1 MEGPELS
8 GPSVWVELNKKNG
21 DKIVAF
27 ITKNQVRNIN
37 QLNDLEKELPLL
49 EPTSRSGQHGWLNTS
64 PSAREKWERL
74 ARSQLLCPR

>member
-37 QLNDLEKELPLL
+37 QFNDLE
-49 EPTSRSGQHGWLNTS
+49 
-64 PSAREKWERL
+64 
-74 ARSQLLCPR
+74 

>member
-27 ITKNQVRNIN
+27 ITKNQVLNRD
-37 QLNDLEKELPLL
+37 QLDDLE
-49 EPTSRSGQHGWLNTS
+49 
-64 PSAREKWERL
+64 
-74 ARSQLLCPR
+74 